1 MRPLLQPLLGIEEKG
16 LGRKGKNTFLPVP
29 FPCPRS
35 LRNSFAQNSAGAA
48 ATPDQSRCFEWR
60 SALSEMS
67 AKITITYK
75 RKRGASKARAAD
87 GVVPE
92 PPPVSGSGVA
102 SGEASK
108 HESTSTKQ
116 HDACKS
122 MQQIAEKETAEPCA
136 HPSEKKPK
144 EIQLS
149 ESLPQTERPEICCAT
164 SLPIAEASNDKLQCT
179 NDAFNPIPSPSYAY
193 DLRHDDGKNN
203 QPEADSNN
211 SAPAR
216 ISYHQAPDD
225 TTRHSQCKNRFS
237 PLLTFRRRVKRKIN
251 LDEPAEENYS
261 KDNGKRCSTLT
272 CSPPSFLVNDTPLL
286 KETGGNSLDTAYKIT
301 IAGTSTGLKVPA
313 QCLLEQKSSYMQH
326 TVSQQNAEDV
336 NQSLTSERD
345 GTLVSE
351 FTSVPEMSKQDVR
364 AEDLSKTL
372 HHVTEAPEVV
382 EMKELH
388 DGPLESEGSTKHIP
402 VIVLDGDNDERGK
415 LQENSKVSDQVV
427 QENKKGEFTSGK
439 INLNCVEL
447 PEERLLDLNDS
458 SVQRLPNQDHF
469 ATEQKHVSQ
478 PIERLF
484 FTKEKDTIHAKE
496 KHQEG
501 TSTMHTLYSN
511 FFDPTPSWKAGS
523 SKEPKSMPSELKFRI
538 MDKVPE
544 FSLDLSLDG
553 FQDSGMSALGHNKL
567 FHGGKSSGSHLLTE
581 RLGTY
586 SYKRRQ
592 APWSE
597 EELDFLWIGVRRYG
611 TNNWNAMMRDTRLR
625 FSSSRVAED
634 LAKQWD
640 KEQKKLLGVDLH
652 QSIRTSALGSAPPPH
667 IAEDYVGNSSC
678 SGCSKSPF
686 LAAQTKLSM
695 GDVYLRNACASDRGQ
710 HHLSNLGRYNLHGID
725 NGLRNSSLGSFPVVS
740 SSHGK
745 SGSRRRK
752 TSKLHKSYY
761 DNRSHWCQEVPDR
774 MSQLFP
780 MNQQPINSLPQWLT
794 KDAKT
799 GTSWL
804 NPEMWPSTQAPC
816 HSAADSLNDSLRAAA
831 FLFPDDKKP
840 HVMPDASLKRTLKRK
855 VELHSLDKKVFRTG
869 GDTMDLNQRAAAM
882 AAGLNGATAS
892 NTGASSEE
900 TLSDS

>member
-1 MRPLLQPLLGIEEKG
+1 
-16 LGRKGKNTFLPVP
+16 
-29 FPCPRS
+29 
-35 LRNSFAQNSAGAA
+35 
-48 ATPDQSRCFEWR
+48 
-60 SALSEMS
+60 MS
-67 AKITITYK
+67 AKITVTYK

-92 PPPVSGSGVA
+92 PPPVSGGEAA

-122 MQQIAEKETAEPCA
+122 VQQSAEKETAEPCA
-136 HPSEKKPK
+136 HPLEKEQK
-144 EIQLS
+144 EIQLI
-149 ESLPQTERPEICCAT
+149 ESLPQTELPEICCAT

-179 NDAFNPIPSPSYAY
+179 NDAFNPIPSPSYAC

-203 QPEADSNN
+203 QAEDSNN
-211 SAPAR
+211 SALAR

-225 TTRHSQCKNRFS
+225 TARHSQCKDRFS

-251 LDEPAEENYS
+251 LDESAEEDYS

-272 CSPPSFLVNDTPLL
+272 CSPPSFFVNDTPLL
-286 KETGGNSLDTAYKIT
+286 KETGGNSLDSAYKIT
-301 IAGTSTGLKVPA
+301 IAGTSTGLKIHMWEELI
-313 QCLLEQKSSYMQH
+313 QYSFCSSYMQH
-326 TVSQQNAEDV
+326 TVSQENAEDV

-351 FTSVPEMSKQDVR
+351 FTSVPEISKQDVR

-372 HHVTEAPEVV
+372 HHVTEAPDVV

-415 LQENSKVSDQVV
+415 LQENPKVSDQVV

-458 SVQRLPNQDHF
+458 SVQRNQDHF

-501 TSTMHTLYSN
+501 TSTLHTLYSN
-511 FFDPTPSWKAGS
+511 FFDPTPSRKAGS

-538 MDKVPE
+538 MDKAPE

-553 FQDSGMSALGHNKL
+553 FQDSGMSALEHNKL
-567 FHGGKSSGSHLLTE
+567 FHGGQSSGSHLLTE

-625 FSSSRVAED
+625 FSSSRVPED

-652 QSIRTSALGSAPPPH
+652 QSIRTSALGSAPPLH

-686 LAAQTKLSM
+686 LAAQTNLSM
-695 GDVYLRNACASDRGQ
+695 GDVYLRNARASDRGQ

-725 NGLRNSSLGSFPVVS
+725 NGMRNSSLGSFPVAS

-774 MSQLFP
+774 MSQRFP

-794 KDAKT
+794 KDVKT
-799 GTSWL
+799 STSWL
-804 NPEMWPSTQAPC
+804 NPEMWPNTQAPC

-831 FLFPDDKKP
+831 FLFPDEKKP
-840 HVMPDASLKRTLKRK
+840 HVMPDAPLKRTLKRK
-855 VELHSLDKKVFRTG
+855 VELHSLDKKVFQTG
-869 GDTMDLNQRAAAM
+869 CDTMDLNQRAAAM

>member
-1 MRPLLQPLLGIEEKG
+1 
-16 LGRKGKNTFLPVP
+16 
-29 FPCPRS
+29 
-35 LRNSFAQNSAGAA
+35 
-48 ATPDQSRCFEWR
+48 
-60 SALSEMS
+60 MS

-108 HESTSTKQ
+108 HEVGADNSLFKWRCFCEEPWLSTSTKQ

>member
-1 MRPLLQPLLGIEEKG
+1 
-16 LGRKGKNTFLPVP
+16 
-29 FPCPRS
+29 
-35 LRNSFAQNSAGAA
+35 
-48 ATPDQSRCFEWR
+48 
-60 SALSEMS
+60 MS
-67 AKITITYK
+67 ARITVTYK
-75 RKRGASKARAAD
+75 RKRGASKARADD

-92 PPPVSGSGVA
+92 PPPVSGGEVA
-102 SGEASK
+102 GGEASK

-122 MQQIAEKETAEPCA
+122 TQQSAEKETAKPCA
-136 HPSEKKPK
+136 HPSEKEQK

-149 ESLPQTERPEICCAT
+149 GSLPQAERPEIFCAT
-164 SLPIAEASNDKLQCT
+164 SLPIAEASNDKLQCS
-179 NDAFNPIPSPSYAY
+179 NDAFNPIPSPSYAC
-193 DLRHDDGKNN
+193 DLRHDDGTNN
-203 QPEADSNN
+203 QAEDSNN

-225 TTRHSQCKNRFS
+225 TARHSQCKDRFS

-251 LDEPAEENYS
+251 LDESAEEDYS
-261 KDNGKRCSTLT
+261 KDNGKGCSTLT
-272 CSPPSFLVNDTPLL
+272 CSPPSFLVSDAPLL
-286 KETGGNSLDTAYKIT
+286 KETGGNSLDTAYKMTIT
-301 IAGTSTGLKVPA
+301 GTSTGLKVPS
-313 QCLLEQKSSYMQH
+313 QGLLEQKSSYMQH

-351 FTSVPEMSKQDVR
+351 FTSVPEISKQDVR

-372 HHVTEAPEVV
+372 HHVTEAPDVV

-415 LQENSKVSDQVV
+415 LQENPKVSDQVV

-439 INLNCVEL
+439 INLNCVES
-447 PEERLLDLNDS
+447 PEESPLDLNDS
-458 SVQRLPNQDHF
+458 SVQRNQDHF

-501 TSTMHTLYSN
+501 TSTLHTLYSN
-511 FFDPTPSWKAGS
+511 FFDPTPSQKAGS
-523 SKEPKSMPSELKFRI
+523 SKEPKNMPSELKFRI

-553 FQDSGMSALGHNKL
+553 FQDSGMSTLGHNKL

-611 TNNWNAMMRDTRLR
+611 TNNWNAMMRDTRLQ
-625 FSSSRVAED
+625 FSSSRVPED

-652 QSIRTSALGSAPPPH
+652 QSIRTSALGSAPPLH

-686 LAAQTKLSM
+686 LAAQTNLSM
-695 GDVYLRNACASDRGQ
+695 GDVYLRNARASDRGQ

-725 NGLRNSSLGSFPVVS
+725 NGLRNSSLGSFPVAS

-745 SGSRRRK
+745 SGTRRRK

-774 MSQLFP
+774 MSQVFP

-794 KDAKT
+794 KDVKT
-799 GTSWL
+799 STSWL
-804 NPEMWPSTQAPC
+804 NPEMWPNTQAPC

-831 FLFPDDKKP
+831 FLFPDEKKP
-840 HVMPDASLKRTLKRK
+840 HVMPDAPLKRTLKRK
-855 VELHSLDKKVFRTG
+855 VELHSLDKKVFQTG
-869 GDTMDLNQRAAAM
+869 GDTMDLYQRAAAM

>member
-1 MRPLLQPLLGIEEKG
+1 
-16 LGRKGKNTFLPVP
+16 
-29 FPCPRS
+29 
-35 LRNSFAQNSAGAA
+35 
-48 ATPDQSRCFEWR
+48 
-60 SALSEMS
+60 MS

-108 HESTSTKQ
+108 HEVGADNSLFKWRCFCLLLLSTSTKQ

>member
-1 MRPLLQPLLGIEEKG
+1 
-16 LGRKGKNTFLPVP
+16 
-29 FPCPRS
+29 
-35 LRNSFAQNSAGAA
+35 
-48 ATPDQSRCFEWR
+48 
-60 SALSEMS
+60 MS
-67 AKITITYK
+67 AKITVTYK

-92 PPPVSGSGVA
+92 PPPVSGGEAA

-122 MQQIAEKETAEPCA
+122 VQQSAEKETAEPCA
-136 HPSEKKPK
+136 HPLEKEQK
-144 EIQLS
+144 EIQLI
-149 ESLPQTERPEICCAT
+149 ESLPQTELPEICCAT

-179 NDAFNPIPSPSYAY
+179 NDAFNPIPSPSYAC

-203 QPEADSNN
+203 QAEDSNN
-211 SAPAR
+211 SALAR

-225 TTRHSQCKNRFS
+225 TARHSQCKDRFS

-251 LDEPAEENYS
+251 LDESAEEDYS

-272 CSPPSFLVNDTPLL
+272 CSPPSFFVNDTPLL
-286 KETGGNSLDTAYKIT
+286 KETGGNSLDSAYKIHMWEEL
-301 IAGTSTGLKVPA
+301 IQYSF
-313 QCLLEQKSSYMQH
+313 CSSYMQH
-326 TVSQQNAEDV
+326 TVSQENAEDV

-351 FTSVPEMSKQDVR
+351 FTSVPEISKQDVR

-372 HHVTEAPEVV
+372 HHVTEAPDVV

-415 LQENSKVSDQVV
+415 LQENPKVSDQVV

-458 SVQRLPNQDHF
+458 SVQRNQDHF

-501 TSTMHTLYSN
+501 TSTLHTLYSN
-511 FFDPTPSWKAGS
+511 FFDPTPSRKAGS

-538 MDKVPE
+538 MDKAPE

-553 FQDSGMSALGHNKL
+553 FQDSGMSALEHNKL
-567 FHGGKSSGSHLLTE
+567 FHGGQSSGSHLLTE

-625 FSSSRVAED
+625 FSSSRVPED

-652 QSIRTSALGSAPPPH
+652 QSIRTSALGSAPPLH

-686 LAAQTKLSM
+686 LAAQTNLSM
-695 GDVYLRNACASDRGQ
+695 GDVYLRNARASDRGQ

-725 NGLRNSSLGSFPVVS
+725 NGMRNSSLGSFPVAS

-774 MSQLFP
+774 MSQRFP

-794 KDAKT
+794 KDVKT
-799 GTSWL
+799 STSWL
-804 NPEMWPSTQAPC
+804 NPEMWPNTQAPC

-831 FLFPDDKKP
+831 FLFPDEKKP
-840 HVMPDASLKRTLKRK
+840 HVMPDAPLKRTLKRK
-855 VELHSLDKKVFRTG
+855 VELHSLDKKVFQTG
-869 GDTMDLNQRAAAM
+869 CDTMDLNQRAAAM